1 MRIQRH
7 GNIPNVFMK
16 AGDAFPSAR
25 EFKTHS
31 SGNKD
36 RLQTMIKA
44 QLIAQSIKQEVLY
57 SVGEKCTS
65 LPSGTSLDEPS
76 FSQYEADTIPLPE
89 SPTSS

>member
-1 MRIQRH
+1 
-7 GNIPNVFMK
+7 
-16 AGDAFPSAR
+16 
-25 EFKTHS
+25 
-31 SGNKD
+31 
-36 RLQTMIKA
+36 MIKA

-89 SPTSS
+89 SPTSHVASFNPKKHVGDEGINGRDFLEVLVCTGMP